1 MHLSRPEHFGVNSNP
16 ISMEIDIGSRFLR
29 EVGGN
34 IDIAIIAI
42 CGVAWALAGFPYF
55 TKVIVFGGAVISFVA
70 FALIAI
76 KFIEERR

>member
-1 MHLSRPEHFGVNSNP
+1 
-16 ISMEIDIGSRFLR
+16 MEIDIVSRFLR

-55 TKVIVFGGAVISFVA
+55 MKVIVFGAVISFVA
-70 FALIAI
+70 FVLIAI

>member
-1 MHLSRPEHFGVNSNP
+1 
-16 ISMEIDIGSRFLR
+16 MEIDIGSRFLR

-42 CGVAWALAGFPYF
+42 CGVAWALA
-55 TKVIVFGGAVISFVA
+55 VIVFGGAVISFVA